1 MKKLFTLFSTI
12 ILSFPVF
19 AALPVVVDN
28 GGSSGCAAGSGYSS
42 GGAISNTAF
51 DSYYQSECYFTAT
64 STYTV
69 SDPAILAGNT
79 YSVYLHFAEIYFT
92 ADGARVFH
100 VDVEGTRILEN
111 FDIHAASGDKVA
123 IAFRYD
129 VVATTNGSIDI
140 TFTKVTQN
148 PKISAIEIRDTSD
161 PSTLE
166 PDNGVQNLTTTP
178 FPVEWSE
185 MNITARNQKATLAWS
200 TAWESNNLGFEV
212 QMSRTGTTFETVGF
226 VQGVGTTQDFS
237 SYEFTSEALSSG
249 IYGFRLKQI
258 DMNGRISISPTMELS
273 VGNTTSTML
282 LSVYPNPA
290 TETTMVK
297 YFASDN
303 KPVEV
308 TLRNIVGQQVAS
320 FTDQGTGIK
329 EHLLELG
336 TVSPGIYFIQL
347 VSGMETSVGRL
358 VVQ

>member
-1 MKKLFTLFSTI
+1 MKKLCTLFSI
-12 ILSFPVF
+12 ILLSFPAF
-19 AALPVVVDN
+19 AALPVIVDN
-28 GGSSGCAAGSGYSS
+28 GGASCSTGSGYSS
-42 GGAISNTAF
+42 AGAISNTGF

-69 SDPAILAGNT
+69 SDPAIMAGNT
-79 YSVYLHFAEIYFT
+79 YSVYLHFAEIYFN

-111 FDIHAASGDKVA
+111 FDIHASSGNQVA

-129 VVATTNGSIDI
+129 AVATTNGSIDI

-161 PSTLE
+161 PSTIQ
-166 PDNGVQNLTTTP
+166 PDNGIQDLTTTP

-185 MNITARNQKATLAWS
+185 MNITSSNQKATFAWS

-212 QMSRTGTTFETVGF
+212 QMSRTGTTFETIGF
-226 VQGVGTTQDFS
+226 VQGIGTTQELS
-237 SYEFTSEALSSG
+237 SYEFTSDILANG

-258 DMNGRISISPTMELS
+258 DMNGRVSISPTMELS

-282 LSVYPNPA
+282 LGLYPNPA
-290 TETTMVK
+290 TETTIVK
-297 YFASDN
+297 YFVSDN
-303 KPVEV
+303 KPVEGIV
-308 TLRNIVGQQVAS
+308 RNIVGQQVAS
-320 FTDQGTGIK
+320 FSDQGTGIK

-336 TVSPGIYFIQL
+336 PISPGIYFIQL
-347 VSGMETSVGRL
+347 VSGKETSVSRL